1 MARTRKAS
9 APGRVVVITGGT
21 AGVGRAT
28 AQAFARTGARVAVLA
43 RGEDGL
49 VATKAEI
56 ESQGGQALALSVD
69 VADVD
74 AVEAAADAVEAH
86 WGPVDVWVND
96 AMTGVFAPFMEVT
109 PEEFRRVTEVVYLGS
124 VNGTRAALRSMQPR
138 DRGHVI
144 QVGSALA
151 FRGIPLQSAYCGA
164 KHALEGFLDSVRT
177 ELLHDGSKVVLTSV
191 HLPAMNT
198 PQFRIVASKMPRLA
212 QPVPPIYQPEVAA
225 RAIVWAADHR
235 RREIWVAGSTV
246 GTILGSRAIS
256 GLLDHYLG
264 RTGYASQLTD
274 QPRAADAAANLWS
287 SVPGDHGAHG
297 AFDGR
302 AHPRSLQLTLSLH
315 RARTVAGGLLAAVVG
330 AAALRRRGH

>member
-1 MARTRKAS
+1 MVS

-21 AGVGRAT
+21 AGVGRA
-28 AQAFARTGARVAVLA
+28 AARAFAQTGARVAVLA

-49 VATKAEI
+49 AATR
-56 ESQGGQALALSVD
+56 
-69 VADVD
+69 
-74 AVEAAADAVEAH
+74 AVEER
-86 WGPVDVWVND
+86 WGAIDVWVNN
-96 AMTGVFAPFMEVT
+96 AMTGVFAPFLEVT
-109 PEEFRRVTEVVYLGS
+109 AEEFRRITEVVYLGS
-124 VNGTRAALRSMQPR
+124 VNGTRAALRWMRPR

-177 ELLHDGSKVVLTSV
+177 ELLHDGSKVVVTSV

-198 PQFRIVASKMPRLA
+198 PQFRIVASRMPRLA

-225 RAIVWAADHR
+225 QAVLWAADHR
-235 RREIWVAGSTV
+235 RRELWVAASTV
-246 GTILGSRAIS
+246 ATILGSRAIP

-274 QPRAADAAANLWS
+274 QPRAAEAAANLWS
-287 SVPGDHGAHG
+287 PVPGDHGAHG
-297 AFDGR
+297 AFDER
-302 AHPRSLQLTLSLH
+302 AHPRSVQLPLSLH
-315 RARTVAGGLLAAVVG
+315 RARTVAGGLLAAVAG
-330 AAALRRRGH
+330 ATALRRRGH